1 MIKNNQMGN
10 IYYNNYQISDNQLS
24 DYDNIYYD
32 SSDKSDNY
40 DDLYNVFHPE
50 QIFFLEENFIQTF
63 EECSKDK
70 SSVNTDNT
78 GNKNFNKTKNI
89 FNVKIEYKTNLE
101 EEINQIINKMNI
113 DKENKEKLL
122 LDSNNQN
129 INIKN
134 IKEFLKQTDSIRRTK
149 KNQETTNKKEGE
161 KPNLGRKRKKDNS
174 KGNHNKYTADNI
186 VKKIKNRISD
196 FLIEFS
202 NNLINSIYDIDKI
215 NKILLNL
222 NLSKLKSNN
231 LKQVIKK
238 IEPKS
243 IANLMKR
250 EDNLKILDLTLQEY
264 LSNKISIKYINS
276 KENNNELI
284 ISKLLDD
291 NKNKDIFEF
300 VFKELKVKDWI
311 QIFIHQKS
319 IDDYLYRYDLSK
331 EKEMKIKDSIVGI
344 EKYLV
349 KLINLEKDNKIY
361 YHCFLLLLYNFI
373 LYFSLKES
381 RNHKNKIK

>member
-1 MIKNNQMGN
+1 
-10 IYYNNYQISDNQLS
+10 
-24 DYDNIYYD
+24 
-32 SSDKSDNY
+32 
-40 DDLYNVFHPE
+40 
-50 QIFFLEENFIQTF
+50 
-63 EECSKDK
+63 
-70 SSVNTDNT
+70 
-78 GNKNFNKTKNI
+78 
-89 FNVKIEYKTNLE
+89 
-101 EEINQIINKMNI
+101 
-113 DKENKEKLL
+113 
-122 LDSNNQN
+122 
-129 INIKN
+129 
-134 IKEFLKQTDSIRRTK
+134 
-149 KNQETTNKKEGE
+149 
-161 KPNLGRKRKKDNS
+161 
-174 KGNHNKYTADNI
+174 
-186 VKKIKNRISD
+186 
-196 FLIEFS
+196 
-202 NNLINSIYDIDKI
+202 
-215 NKILLNL
+215 
-222 NLSKLKSNN
+222 
-231 LKQVIKK
+231 
-238 IEPKS
+238 
-243 IANLMKR
+243 MKR
-250 EDNLKILDLTLQEY
+250 EDNLKTLDLTLQEY

>member
-1 MIKNNQMGN
+1 
-10 IYYNNYQISDNQLS
+10 
-24 DYDNIYYD
+24 
-32 SSDKSDNY
+32 
-40 DDLYNVFHPE
+40 
-50 QIFFLEENFIQTF
+50 
-63 EECSKDK
+63 
-70 SSVNTDNT
+70 
-78 GNKNFNKTKNI
+78 
-89 FNVKIEYKTNLE
+89 
-101 EEINQIINKMNI
+101 
-113 DKENKEKLL
+113 
-122 LDSNNQN
+122 
-129 INIKN
+129 
-134 IKEFLKQTDSIRRTK
+134 
-149 KNQETTNKKEGE
+149 
-161 KPNLGRKRKKDNS
+161 
-174 KGNHNKYTADNI
+174 
-186 VKKIKNRISD
+186 
-196 FLIEFS
+196 
-202 NNLINSIYDIDKI
+202 
-215 NKILLNL
+215 
-222 NLSKLKSNN
+222 
-231 LKQVIKK
+231 
-238 IEPKS
+238 
-243 IANLMKR
+243 MKR

-381 RNHKNKIK
+381 NQEIIKIKLNN